1 MTNLDELERLYAAA
15 TKGRWIHDPDWRHD
29 GASQIL
35 QETNTNLAV
44 AFLATGMD
52 KDEHEATADLI
63 VALHNFFPALAA
75 ELRALREFAADMF
88 DASDWPD
95 GGDVDGFEFQELAT
109 KHGLL
114 RPEQR
119 TEPCGEDCQCCEVHS
134 EEDMK
139 DGFTCLRKAEWL
151 QSVERAR
158 MNKET
163 S

>member
-1 MTNLDELERLYAAA
+1 MTNLDELERAYKVA
-15 TKGRWIHDPDWRHD
+15 TEGPDDIRH
-29 GASQIL
+29 G
-35 QETNTNLAV
+35 LAIAGIV
-44 AFLATGMD
+44 
-52 KDEHEATADLI
+52 TAL
-63 VALHNFFPALAA
+63 PALAA

-151 QSVERAR
+151 VALRSVERAR
-158 MNKET
+158 IEKGDRDENT
-163 S
+163 V